1 MRARRTAFLP
11 ALVPLRTRAVALAA
25 AVLLPIAAHADVQ
38 QIAPG
43 TGPQNATVISTG
55 PDGICDTAAATGD
68 IQAAPVGQGTPNQN
82 VIRCGANKTAE
93 TAAAGDDRQ
102 LIAVGGTCKNAN
114 NNVVDSGDNGIPETT
129 AAGDDTQ
136 LLAVGSPPSGT
147 ACVIAGANGIADTAS
162 PAGDDVQLIPLGTAT
177 ASTSVVQCGPNGIAD
192 TASNN
197 AGLGG
202 DDVQVIAQGAA
213 CTANQ
218 TVVDSGA
225 NGIAET
231 RAEGPDLVIAAAK
244 SLKLAIRA
252 GQLAVSKT
260 IKVSVSNVEFGPS
273 APATRSYS
281 LVVAAGSCGN
291 GVVSQIDSDA
301 IASGLQSS
309 AAVPLGG
316 RVKASFALTFK
327 LQNVLSVSRT
337 APFRCALTVRA
348 QANDVSA
355 DLDDAANVENNETEL
370 QIEVYDYNDR
380 I

>member
-1 MRARRTAFLP
+1 MRARFLTTLTLSPAWTATT
-11 ALVPLRTRAVALAA
+11 ALA
-25 AVLLPIAAHADVQ
+25 AVLLLPMAAHADVQ

-55 PDGICDTAAATGD
+55 PDGICDTTASPGD

-93 TAAAGDDRQ
+93 TVAAGDDRQ

-114 NNVVDSGDNGIPETT
+114 NNVVDSGDDGIPQTT

-136 LLAVGSPPSGT
+136 LLAVGSPPPGT
-147 ACVIAGANGIADTAS
+147 ACVIAGANGIADTTA
-162 PAGDDVQLIPLGTAT
+162 PAGDDVQLVPVGTAT
-177 ASTSVVQCGPNGIAD
+177 ANTAVVQCGPNGIAD
-192 TASNN
+192 TAANN

-218 TVVDSGA
+218 TVVDSGP

-260 IKVSVSNVEFGPS
+260 VKVSVSNVEFGAS
-273 APATRSYS
+273 APVTRPYS
-281 LVVAAGSCGN
+281 LTIAAGSCGN
-291 GVVSQIDSDA
+291 GVVSQVDSDA
-301 IASGLQSS
+301 LTSGLQSS
-309 AAVPLGG
+309 ANVPLGG
-316 RVKASFALTFK
+316 KVKASFVLTFK

-337 APFRCALTVRA
+337 APFRCSLTVRA
-348 QANDVSA
+348 QANDVTA